1 MYELIF
7 KHEALHAVLHSEGQ
21 AAVAAIENI
30 EPVNLMDYPLDKLL
44 LFAQACKQQGV
55 RPEDLK
61 NVVTD
66 ITWGAKVAYA
76 AYDKAIKEMLFHQTE
91 NGVSAVF
98 TVDLPPPINTERI
111 PFQFDSEFEVKM
123 PKIRTSSIE
132 DIDMLEELREIE
144 KRVNRSESHDR
155 TV

>member
-1 MYELIF
+1 M
-7 KHEALHAVLHSEGQ
+7 
-21 AAVAAIENI
+21 
-30 EPVNLMDYPLDKLL
+30 
-44 LFAQACKQQGV
+44 
-55 RPEDLK
+55 
-61 NVVTD
+61 
-66 ITWGAKVAYA
+66 
-76 AYDKAIKEMLFHQTE
+76 
-91 NGVSAVF
+91 F

-111 PFQFDSEFEVKM
+111 PFQFDSEFEVKV